1 MVIPLNHRRIAA
13 ASPTSDLGCF
23 VRVGHVA
30 TLTLSGQADFRSMAE
45 AIAVATRA
53 DRLAL
58 VRLRKGSDQADM
70 IVDVGG
76 VDTRKLNDLVWIA
89 AEGEVGSLKTYSG
102 DYFEKFTVL
111 LGKNDAYADIL
122 FIACPDPAVTE
133 LLGSELAFLWSTRK
147 KGLVSRLIGQEDHL
161 EPTSVF
167 PLLSPENPYDLT
179 RAEARICKSL
189 ADGLK
194 PAEITERLHCSMP
207 TVRTHLR
214 NIYAKTG
221 LNGMLAVV
229 HKLHADTNG
238 ASVT

>member
-1 MVIPLNHRRIAA
+1 
-13 ASPTSDLGCF
+13 
-23 VRVGHVA
+23 
-30 TLTLSGQADFRSMAE
+30 MAE

-58 VRLRKGSDQADM
+58 VRLRKGSDHADV

-76 VDTRKLNDLVWIA
+76 VDTKKLQDLVWVA
-89 AEGEVGSLKTYSG
+89 AEGDVGSLKTYSG
-102 DYFEKFTVL
+102 EYFEKFTVL
-111 LGKNDAYADIL
+111 LGKNEKYADIL
-122 FIACPDPAVTE
+122 FMACADPAVTE
-133 LLGSELAFLWSTRK
+133 LLGAELAYLWSARK
-147 KGLVSRLIGQEDHL
+147 KGIVSKLIGHEEDL
-161 EPTSVF
+161 EPTSVY

-229 HKLHADTNG
+229 HKLHLDMNG
-238 ASVT
+238 TPAT